1 LQHHDLVREHLGPR
15 ERRAL
20 GLAHVPEDRLRMG
33 VVTNFS
39 AEDNAILGYH
49 DRAECTRGGWL
60 DRAAIRKAC
69 EGKMAAHDVRPPL
82 PSLRIAAFSGGNQQ
96 KLVLAREID
105 VDPRVLLVGQ
115 PTRGVDIGAIEFI
128 HKKLVALRDAGKALL
143 IVSVELDEIL
153 GLADRILVMNA
164 GEIVGEVLRAD
175 ATEEKMG
182 LLMAGVKSEGPG

>member
-1 LQHHDLVREHLGPR
+1 
-15 ERRAL
+15 
-20 GLAHVPEDRLRMG
+20 MG
-33 VVTNFS
+33 VVTSFS

-49 DRAECTRGGWL
+49 DRTDCNRGAFL
-60 DRAAIRKAC
+60 NRAAIRSAC
-69 EGKMAAHDVRPPL
+69 ESKMSAHDVRPPL
-82 PSLRIAAFSGGNQQ
+82 PGLRISAFSGGNQQ

-143 IVSVELDEIL
+143 LVSVELDEIL

-164 GEIVGEVLRAD
+164 GEIVGEVSRAD
-175 ATEEKMG
+175 ATEEKLG
-182 LLMAGVKSEGPG
+182 LMMAGVAVGQVSDLPSEGAGQRPDLPQT